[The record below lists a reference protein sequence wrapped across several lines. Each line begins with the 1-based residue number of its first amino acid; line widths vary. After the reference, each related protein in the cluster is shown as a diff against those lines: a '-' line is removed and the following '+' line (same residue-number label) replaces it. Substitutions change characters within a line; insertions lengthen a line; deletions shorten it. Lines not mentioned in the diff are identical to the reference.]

1 MLTAEVP
8 RNIPKQKRKRNDPLP
23 KGVARHN
30 PLSQEFKDV
39 LLEQESKKDTK
50 AAPLTKRLKKSQPED
65 IPGPSRTCC
74 NPGSNTSEN
83 SSRKT
88 DTKHGRK

>member
-1 MLTAEVP
+1 MTLF
-8 RNIPKQKRKRNDPLP
+8 L
-23 KGVARHN
+23 RHN

-50 AAPLTKRLKKSQPED
+50 AAPLTKRMKKSGQED
-65 IPGPSRTCC
+65 IPRPSRTRH
-74 NPGSNTSEN
+74 NPGSNTGEN

-88 DTKHGRK
+88 YTKCGQK